1 MQHETCV
8 VADTP
13 AFLTLRRN
21 RDEATR
27 VEQWVRRVAVLLLAL
42 FLLAGLLNVFGQ
54 RPDTVKAAA
63 PAASLKLYAP
73 SRVRSGLYFQ
83 ARFTITAHEEL
94 KNAILV
100 LDPGWL
106 EGMTMNTIEPS
117 PIAEGSRDGKLV
129 LELGHVQKGSRYLLF
144 IQLQVN
150 PTNVGRRSQDV
161 AFYDGETLLSTID
174 RTITIFP

>member
-1 MQHETCV
+1 MQRESWA
-8 VADTP
+8 VAETP

-27 VEQWVRRVAVLLLAL
+27 VEQWIRRVLVTLLAL

-54 RPDTVKAAA
+54 RPDTSTAAT

-73 SRVRSGLYFQ
+73 SRVRSGLYFE
-83 ARFTITAHEEL
+83 ARFTIDAHNDL
-94 KNAILV
+94 KNAMLV

-117 PIAEGSRDGKLV
+117 PLGEGSRDGKLV
-129 LELGHVQKGSRYLLF
+129 LELGHIRKAASYLLF

-161 AFYDGETLLSTID
+161 ALYDEGTLLSTID

>member
-1 MQHETCV
+1 
-8 VADTP
+8 VADLP

-27 VEQWVRRVAVLLLAL
+27 VELWVRRVLLSLLAL
-42 FLLAGLLNVFGQ
+42 FLLAGLLNLFGQ
-54 RPDTVKAAA
+54 RPDTSTAVT
-63 PAASLKLYAP
+63 PTASLKLYAP
-73 SRVRSGLYFQ
+73 SRVRGGLYFQ
-83 ARFTITAHEEL
+83 ARFTVDAHKDL

-117 PIAEGSRDGKLV
+117 PVGEGSRDGKLV
-129 LELGHVQKGSRYLLF
+129 LELGHVRKGSSYILF

-161 AFYDGETLLSTID
+161 ALYDDNTLLATID

>member
-1 MQHETCV
+1 M
-8 VADTP
+8 ADLP

-27 VEQWVRRVAVLLLAL
+27 VELWVRRVLLALLAL

-54 RPDTVKAAA
+54 RPETSTAAT

-73 SRVRSGLYFQ
+73 SRVRSGLYFE
-83 ARFTITAHEEL
+83 ARFTITAHKDL
-94 KNAILV
+94 KKAILV

-129 LELGHVQKGSRYLLF
+129 LELGHVRKGSTYILF

-161 AFYDGETLLSTID
+161 ALYDGDTLLSTID